1 MGNKK
6 NMLVNLRIDFKI
18 ADIETME
25 ASYEKLDQINK
36 ELHEKLNILEEVTL
50 KTCNRYEIYLIVD
63 EEVNIPT
70 TTFIVE
76 KNDMAINHILR
87 LASGLESMIMGED
100 QILGQIKTARK
111 NAIKNKTIGPKL
123 EKLFTKAIHVG
134 QSIRKNTHINEGG
147 VSVGSGAV
155 ELLEEKYG
163 SLEGKNVLIIGAGEM
178 GTVVSKALLEKQTNA
193 MVVANRTFDKAQ
205 ALATELDGKA
215 IRFDKLDDAFSKIDI
230 VISATGAPHPI
241 INRERLE
248 KVVNSEHLK
257 EMVLLDLANPRD
269 IEDNIRE
276 LGAKLYNIDDLRYIT
291 DKNKEKRVQ
300 EAIKAEAIIDEETIL
315 LKDSLREME
324 ITPILSSLNIEAE
337 KIRKQELDKTLH
349 MINTNE
355 KDNKKIDKLTRSIT
369 EKMLFNII
377 SNLKQAAKS
386 DDKKT
391 IEAAKKIL
399 IEYDTQ

>member
-1 MGNKK
+1 
-6 NMLVNLRIDFKI
+6 
-18 ADIETME
+18 
-25 ASYEKLDQINK
+25 
-36 ELHEKLNILEEVTL
+36 
-50 KTCNRYEIYLIVD
+50 
-63 EEVNIPT
+63 
-70 TTFIVE
+70 
-76 KNDMAINHILR
+76 
-87 LASGLESMIMGED
+87 MGED

-147 VSVGSGAV
+147 VSIGSGAV

-215 IRFDKLDDAFSKIDI
+215 IRFDKLDEAFSNIDI

-269 IEDNIRE
+269 IEDNVRE
-276 LGAKLYNIDDLRYIT
+276 LGVKLYNIDDLRYIT

-377 SNLKQAAKS
+377 ANLKQAAKS

>member
-6 NMLVNLRIDFKI
+6 KMLVNLRIDFKI

-25 ASYEKLDQINK
+25 ASYEKLDQINE

-147 VSVGSGAV
+147 VSIGSGAV

-215 IRFDKLDDAFSKIDI
+215 IRFDKLDDAFSNIDI

-269 IEDNIRE
+269 IEDNVRE
-276 LGAKLYNIDDLRYIT
+276 LEVKLYNIDDLRYIT

-377 SNLKQAAKS
+377 ANLKQAAKS

>member
-6 NMLVNLRIDFKI
+6 KMLVNLRIDFKI

-25 ASYEKLDQINK
+25 ASYEKLDQINE

-147 VSVGSGAV
+147 VSIGSGAV

-178 GTVVSKALLEKQTNA
+178 GTVVSKAQLEKQTNA

-215 IRFDKLDDAFSKIDI
+215 IRFDKLDEAFSNIDI

-269 IEDNIRE
+269 IEDNVRE
-276 LGAKLYNIDDLRYIT
+276 LGVKLYNIDDLRYIT

-377 SNLKQAAKS
+377 ANLKQAAKS

>member
-1 MGNKK
+1 
-6 NMLVNLRIDFKI
+6 MLVNLRIDFKI

-25 ASYEKLDQINK
+25 ASYEKLDQINE

-147 VSVGSGAV
+147 VSIGSGAV

-215 IRFDKLDDAFSKIDI
+215 IRFDKLDDAFSNIDI

-269 IEDNIRE
+269 IEDNVRE
-276 LGAKLYNIDDLRYIT
+276 LEVKLYNIDDLRYIT

-377 SNLKQAAKS
+377 ANLKQAAKS